1 MKHHLL
7 VDRRGTPLACL
18 ITPANAH
25 DGWYLRPLVQRL
37 ARRVGRLLGCKG
49 HADKGYDQ
57 PRNRAAW
64 PARWSKHGTA
74 G

>member
-7 VDRRGTPLACL
+7 VDRHGTPLACL

-49 HADKGYDQ
+49 LTQHRCYE
-57 PRNRAAW
+57 PRSGAV
-64 PARWSKHGTA
+64 G
-74 G
+74 